1 MMQHSAPMQSP
12 EHNLANTPVRDDPS
26 SAPRN
31 PGRRRLLKLGLGASA
46 VVAVAGT
53 GALLWSPGWRDG
65 HLTAGGRAVFRAA
78 ATAVLE
84 GLLPTEATTQN
95 AALDAHLLRVDATLA
110 ALPRH
115 TQAELAQLLGLLQ
128 LAPVRRWLCG
138 LEVPW
143 QQADLD
149 AARGAIKRLHGADDE
164 LRQQVFHALRDLT
177 AASYVAAPEVWP
189 LMGYPGPT
197 VL

>member
-1 MMQHSAPMQSP
+1 MQSP
-12 EHNLANTPVRDDPS
+12 EHTFGTPPTQHDPS
-26 SAPRN
+26 SAPRD
-31 PGRRRLLKLGLGASA
+31 PGRRRLLKLGIGAAA

-65 HLTAGGRAVFRAA
+65 KLTTGGRAVFRAV

-84 GLLPTEATTQN
+84 GLLPTEAAAQN

-128 LAPVRRWLCG
+128 LAPFRLWLCG
-138 LEVPW
+138 LDVPW
-143 QQADLD
+143 QQAELD
-149 AARGAIKRLHGADDE
+149 AARAAIKRLHGADDE

-177 AASYVAAPEVWP
+177 AASHVAAPEVWP
-189 LMGYPGPT
+189 QMGYPGPI
-197 VL
+197 LL

>member
-12 EHNLANTPVRDDPS
+12 EHALGNTPATHDPS
-26 SAPRN
+26 SALRDL
-31 PGRRRLLKLGLGASA
+31 GRRRLLKLGIGAAA

-53 GALLWSPGWRDG
+53 GALLWSPGWRNG
-65 HLTAGGRAVFRAA
+65 RLTADGRAVFRAA

-84 GLLPTEATTQN
+84 GFLPSESTAQN

-149 AARGAIKRLHGADDE
+149 AARSAIKRLHGADDE

-189 LMGYPGPT
+189 QMGYPGPT
-197 VL
+197 LL